1 VNKDDQ
7 ELYLVVV
14 MYHISFSNYLFEFKI
29 FGQVIMRYHLLN
41 PSDQISGW
49 TTHFLFCQIDF
60 ISGLSQ
66 SLGRILSNSKK

>member
-1 VNKDDQ
+1 MNKDDQ

-14 MYHISFSNYLFEFKI
+14 MYHISFSNYLFESKI

-49 TTHFLFCQIDF
+49 TTHFYFV
-60 ISGLSQ
+60 
-66 SLGRILSNSKK
+66 R